1 VKVNLSDCENVA
13 ERLSIAHIKRRTPRN
28 GARMMPIKHAIAALC
43 ICLLPL
49 GAKAQEVPETQAQIA
64 LSFAPLVQKAA
75 PAVVN
80 IYAKRVIEGRE
91 SPFAG
96 DPFFEQ
102 FAQSFGKP
110 TQRVQNSLGSGVIL
124 SADGLVMSNYHVVGG
139 ATDIR
144 VVLADRREFAAT
156 VIMADEESDLALLRV
171 EGAHALPYLPLR
183 ESDSVEVGE
192 LVLAIGNPFGVG
204 QTVSSGIVSGLA
216 RSSVSLGRG
225 YFIQTDAPVNPGNSG
240 GALVDMAGRLI
251 GINSAIITKS
261 GGSNGVGFAI
271 PSDLVAQVMAQAASG
286 NDHFMRPWAGVS
298 GQTVDAQMAEAL
310 GMDRPIGVVLDEL
323 HPESPFGK
331 AGLVPGDVVTQL
343 GGADVNS
350 PQEIMFRLAV
360 AGIGKTVK
368 VTYVRGGQAR
378 EVDVALTT
386 APQAENRDEVAVT
399 EGGLAGLSVAMID
412 PELIATLGLPLSAQG
427 VVITAVEGPLARAGM
442 VVGDIVLGINGVEVQ
457 STEDVR
463 AVAARGGRGW
473 AMDLLRGGQ
482 LLRLRFRL

>member
-1 VKVNLSDCENVA
+1 
-13 ERLSIAHIKRRTPRN
+13 
-28 GARMMPIKHAIAALC
+28 MPIKYALTALC
-43 ICLLPL
+43 FSLLPL
-49 GAKAQEVPETQAQIA
+49 GAVAQTVPETRDQMA
-64 LSFAPLVQKAA
+64 LSFAPLVQQVA

-80 IYAKRVIEGRE
+80 IYAKRVVEGRE

-124 SADGLVMSNYHVVGG
+124 AADGLVMSNYHVVGG
-139 ATDIR
+139 ATDIS
-144 VVLADRREFAAT
+144 VVLSDRREFAAT
-156 VIMADEESDLALLRV
+156 VILADEESDLALLRV
-171 EGAHALPYLPLR
+171 ESSGTLPYLPLR
-183 ESDSVEVGE
+183 ATDSVEVGE

-271 PSDLVAQVMAQAASG
+271 PSDLVAQVMAQAAAG
-286 NDHFMRPWAGVS
+286 NDHFIRPWAGVS

-310 GMDRPIGVVLDEL
+310 GMDRPSGIVLDEL
-323 HPESPFGK
+323 HPQSPFGQ
-331 AGLVPGDVVTQL
+331 AGLVPGDVITGL
-343 GGADVNS
+343 DGAEVNS
-350 PQEIMFRLAV
+350 PQEIMFRLSV
-360 AGIGKTVK
+360 MGVGKRVK
-368 VTYVRGGQAR
+368 VAYVSGGQAHET
-378 EVDVALTT
+378 EVTLIA
-386 APQAENRDEVAVT
+386 APQAENQVVLSVVD
-399 EGGLAGLSVAMID
+399 GGLAGLSVAMID
-412 PELIATLGLPLSAQG
+412 PALISKLGLPLSAQG

-442 VVGDIVLGINGVEVQ
+442 IAGDIVLGINGAEIK
-457 STEDVR
+457 TPDDVR
-463 AVAARGGRGW
+463 AVAATGARGW
-473 AMDLLRGGQ
+473 AMDILRAGQ
-482 LLRLRFRL
+482 LIRLRFRL

>member
-1 VKVNLSDCENVA
+1 
-13 ERLSIAHIKRRTPRN
+13 
-28 GARMMPIKHAIAALC
+28 MMPIKYALTAMWLG
-43 ICLLPL
+43 LLPL
-49 GAKAQEVPETQAQIA
+49 GSVAQTVPESRGQIA
-64 LSFAPLVQKAA
+64 LSFAPLVQQVA

-80 IYAKRVIEGRE
+80 IYAKRVVQGRE

-102 FAQSFGKP
+102 FAESFGRP

-124 SADGLVMSNYHVVGG
+124 AADGLVMSNYHVVGG
-139 ATDIR
+139 ATDIS
-144 VVLADRREFAAT
+144 VVLSDRREYAAT
-156 VIMADEESDLALLRV
+156 VILADEESDLALLRV
-171 EGAHALPYLPLR
+171 VGANALPFLPLR
-183 ESDSVEVGE
+183 ATDSVEVGE

-271 PSDLVAQVMAQAASG
+271 PSDLVAQVMVQAAAG
-286 NDHFMRPWAGVS
+286 NDHFTRPWAGVS

-310 GMDRPIGVVLDEL
+310 GMDRPTGIVLDEL
-323 HPESPFGK
+323 HPQSPFGL
-331 AGLVPGDVVTQL
+331 AGLVPSDVITGL
-343 GGADVNS
+343 DGADVNS

-360 AGIGKTVK
+360 MGIGKRVAVNYVSSGQMRTAE
-368 VTYVRGGQAR
+368 VT
-378 EVDVALTT
+378 LTA
-386 APQAENRDEVAVT
+386 APQAEDQTALAVV

-412 PELIATLGLPLSAQG
+412 PALIAKLGLPLSAQG
-427 VVITAVEGPLARAGM
+427 VVITAIEGPLARAGM
-442 VVGDIVLGINGVEVQ
+442 VAGDIIVGINGVDIK
-457 STEDVR
+457 TPDDVA
-463 AVAARGGRGW
+463 AVAATRARGW
-473 AMDLLRGGQ
+473 AMDILRAGQ
-482 LLRLRFRL
+482 LIRLRFRL